1 MPIKLMCA
9 GDLMTGENV
18 HHYHRGIV
26 TKFRGRYNDLIAENV
41 REIIGQSDYLLLN
54 FEASLVPDEMID
66 SLSIERGVYVAPL
79 ESLEL
84 LKSLN
89 TGIIL
94 NVANNHFG
102 QHGKDS
108 AGYTI
113 EKLIQAGFLVTGID
127 NQPVTINREGI
138 NLSVWGCSLVKDR
151 HYDGSYFRSGY
162 ETLVND
168 LKLPEK
174 KQDDIWILSIH
185 WGEEYYTQQNDAQQ
199 HLAEKL
205 GSAGF
210 DYIIG
215 HHPHVIQPVSKIGDT
230 TVLYSH
236 GNFIFDQNFSSLTQM
251 GLVSQI
257 SPEDGIIELFFSQQE
272 GYRVSRLTP
281 TDEAGV
287 EKFCRKNFHRRKPL
301 FMRLRMKL
309 ELLYRFHELNRAI
322 IGTFTSRLFRK

>member
-26 TKFRGRYNDLIAENV
+26 TKFRGRYNELIADNV
-41 REIIGQSDYLLLN
+41 REIIAQSDILLLN
-54 FEASLVPDEMID
+54 FEASLVPDEKID
-66 SLSIERGVYVAPL
+66 SLTIERGVYVTPL

-89 TGIIL
+89 SGIIL

-108 AGYTI
+108 ADFTV
-113 EKLIQAGFLVTGID
+113 ESLRQSGFLVTGRN
-127 NQPVTINREGI
+127 NQPVTINREGV

-151 HYDGSYFRSGY
+151 HYDGSYFRSSY

-174 KQDDIWILSIH
+174 QTGDIWILSIH
-185 WGEEYYTQQNDAQQ
+185 WGEEYFTRQNKAQEQ
-199 HLAEKL
+199 LAGKL
-205 GSAGF
+205 AGAGI

-215 HHPHVIQPVSKIGDT
+215 HHPHVIQPMSKIGDT

-236 GNFIFDQNFSSLTQM
+236 GNFIFDQNFSALTQK
-251 GLVSQI
+251 GLVSLI
-257 SPEDGIIELFFSQQE
+257 YPEDGKIELFFSQQE

-287 EKFCRKNFHRRKPL
+287 EKFCRENYHRRKPV
-301 FMRLRMKL
+301 FMRIRMKL

-322 IGTFTSRLFRK
+322 ISTFTSRLFRK